1 MRRFIYWIVLLI
13 SFVGFSQK
21 KTTLSEEEYSVLFAK
36 VRLLLNSNV
45 DSAMIV
51 SNRIEMS
58 DNLSHKAF
66 AFGAK
71 SYLFQIK
78 GDSLKSNL
86 YYEKS
91 LAALDQVKSSKEKT
105 KLNAYIINYKGLTY
119 WKRGEFSKALKFY
132 QQGMKMSQ
140 SVGDI
145 MQIVKFNNNISIINK
160 EVGNYQMAI
169 KASKLSEK
177 IMNANQGLYTPSQF
191 RQGKSNINTNL
202 GSFYEEGYAED
213 KDNKK
218 LLDSAEY
225 YYKKAILYS
234 KDLFSNRIN
243 AQKNLANIYYL
254 KNQYK
259 EAENIYQSTL
269 QLAKEHD
276 LVVIYCNISYNLGD
290 LYFETKRY
298 KQALVLFQRVDS
310 IYKKNK
316 TNELEYV
323 RSNYYQSKIY
333 KDLGDK
339 ENAMRHSQ
347 IYLDNFEKF
356 ESELNAEVLKVNNHL
371 SNQNLKK
378 EMIDL
383 QKDMSFSI
391 LLRRLSIVFF
401 IVLVLGLVAFS
412 FKQYRDKK
420 RINERINSLIDEFKN
435 KTSVIEAEEE
445 VTEVQF
451 ENIETSEPLDNSEPL
466 ASPSMLSIDEEKE
479 KEIVKKLKSLERKQ
493 EFLKPNFTQ
502 QAVAKKI
509 KTNTTYLSYVVNK
522 SFGKTFSEYSNE
534 LKINYVIDQMINN
547 PTYRKYST
555 QAIAESVGFKNA
567 VSFTKSFSKRTGV
580 SPTQFAKRLM
590 ESESLETIKEL

>member
-1 MRRFIYWIVLLI
+1 MRRFIFWTVLLT
-13 SFVGFSQK
+13 SFVSFSQK
-21 KTTLSEEEYSVLFAK
+21 KAALSEEEFSVLFAK

-51 SNRIEMS
+51 SNKIELS
-58 DNLSHKAF
+58 DNFSHKAF

-71 SYLFQIK
+71 SYLFQIN

-91 LAALDQVKSSKEKT
+91 LAALDQVKPSKEKT
-105 KLNAYIINYKGLTY
+105 KLNAYILNYKGLTH
-119 WKRGEFSKALKFY
+119 WKRRNFSQALKLY

-140 SVGDI
+140 SAGDI

-169 KASKLSEK
+169 KAAKVSEQL
-177 IMNANQGLYTPSQF
+177 MNANQGLYTPSQF
-191 RQGKSNINTNL
+191 RQGKSNINSNL
-202 GSFYEEGYAED
+202 GSFFEQSYSAD
-213 KDNKK
+213 KTNEK

-234 KDLFSNRIN
+234 KDLFDNRIN
-243 AQKNLANIYYL
+243 AQKNLATIYYL
-254 KNQYK
+254 KNNLK
-259 EAENIYQSTL
+259 EAESIYQSTL
-269 QLAKEHD
+269 QLTKENNRIRD
-276 LVVIYCNISYNLGD
+276 YCNANYNLGD

-298 KQALVLFQRVDS
+298 KQALVFFKRVDS
-310 IYKKNK
+310 IYQINK
-316 TNELEYV
+316 VNKLEFI

-333 KDLGDK
+333 KDLGDNEK
-339 ENAMRHSQ
+339 AVHHSQ

-356 ESELNAEVLKVNNHL
+356 ESDLNSEVLDVNNQL
-371 SNQNLKK
+371 IDQDLKK
-378 EMIDL
+378 EMLDL

-391 LLRRLSIVFF
+391 LLRRLSIAFF

-420 RINERINSLIDEFKN
+420 RINERINRLIDEFKN

-445 VTEVQF
+445 VEAVQF
-451 ENIETSEPLDNSEPL
+451 ENAETHELPDNTGALSN
-466 ASPSMLSIDEEKE
+466 PSMLSIDEEKE

-590 ESESLETIKEL
+590 ENESIEVIKEL